1 VIQPRRISLACLVA
15 LAATAGSASADDKA
29 DQLFKQGKKLLAE
42 KRYADACKAFEQS
55 YKLDPQIGVELNVA
69 KCYEDWGKVATA
81 YRAYKTAEKLAED
94 QHDQRVAQI
103 RPRVEKLEADVP
115 KLTVKLPEG
124 ADSKGLDL
132 KLDGA
137 PLDVDQIGQPQMVD
151 PGPHLLEYQVGDGD
165 KKSKLVPVERGG
177 DSVVR
182 LDVPKKSKVKDK
194 DKVADQPKP
203 DEHPVKVVKKD
214 KDEEPERPMPDPGKG
229 QRIAAYVVGG
239 VGIVGIAVSSYLAL
253 SARNKYR
260 DALASECANA
270 TDMCTAQ
277 GLTDTHDARRNANIA
292 TGVFIGGTAAV
303 IGGIVIYVTAPKASR
318 RRTDESFYL
327 TPRVGPDGVGL
338 VFGGPL

>member
-1 VIQPRRISLACLVA
+1 MSLACIVA
-15 LAATAGSASADDKA
+15 LAATAGTASADNKA
-29 DQLFKQGKKLLAE
+29 DQLFRQGKKLLGE

-55 YKLDPQIGVELNVA
+55 YKIDPEIGVELNVA
-69 KCYEDWGKVATA
+69 RCYEEWGRIATA
-81 YRAYKTAEKLAED
+81 YRAYKTAAKLAEE

-103 RPRVEKLEADVP
+103 RPRVDKLEPDVP
-115 KLTVKLPEG
+115 RLTVKLPDG
-124 ADSKGLDL
+124 ADSKGLEL

-137 PLDVDQIGQPQMVD
+137 PFDVDQLGKPQMVD
-151 PGPHLLEYQVGDGD
+151 PGPHLLEYQLADGE
-165 KKSKLVPVERGG
+165 KKNKTVPVERGG

-182 LDVPKKSKVKDK
+182 LDIPKATVKDNV
-194 DKVADQPKP
+194 DVQAKP
-203 DEHPVKVVKKD
+203 DEHPVNVVKHD
-214 KDEEPERPMPDPGKG
+214 DEPERPLPDPGRG

-239 VGIVGIAVSSYLAL
+239 VGVAGIAVSSYLAL

-292 TGVFIGGTAAV
+292 TGVFIGGAAAV
-303 IGGIVIYVTAPKASR
+303 IGGIVIYVTAPKPSRR

-338 VFGGPL
+338 VFGGPM

>member
-1 VIQPRRISLACLVA
+1 MIQPRRTSLACLVA
-15 LAATAGSASADDKA
+15 LAATAGTASADDKA
-29 DQLFKQGKKLLAE
+29 EQLFKQGKKLLAE

-69 KCYEDWGKVATA
+69 KCYEDWGRVATA
-81 YRAYKTAEKLAED
+81 YRAYKTAEKLAEE

-103 RPRVEKLEADVP
+103 RPRAEKLEPEVP

-124 ADSKGLDL
+124 ADSKGLEL

-137 PLDVDQIGQPQMVD
+137 PFDVEQLGTPQMVD
-151 PGPHLLEYQVGDGD
+151 PGPHILEYQVSDGD
-165 KKSKLVPVERGG
+165 KKSKTIPVERGG

-182 LDVPKKSKVKDK
+182 LDIPKKPKVKDK
-194 DKVADQPKP
+194 DKVDDQPKP
-203 DEHPVKVVKKD
+203 VEHPIVVKHD
-214 KDEEPERPMPDPGKG
+214 NDDERDRPMPDPGKG

-239 VGIVGIAVSSYLAL
+239 VGVVGIAVSSYLAL
-253 SARNKYR
+253 SARSKYR
-260 DALASECANA
+260 DALASECGNA
-270 TDMCTAQ
+270 TDMCTDQ

-292 TGVFIGGTAAV
+292 TGVFIGGAAAV
-303 IGGIVIYVTAPKASR
+303 IGGIVIYVTAPKQSR

-327 TPRVGPDGVGL
+327 TPRIGPDGVGV